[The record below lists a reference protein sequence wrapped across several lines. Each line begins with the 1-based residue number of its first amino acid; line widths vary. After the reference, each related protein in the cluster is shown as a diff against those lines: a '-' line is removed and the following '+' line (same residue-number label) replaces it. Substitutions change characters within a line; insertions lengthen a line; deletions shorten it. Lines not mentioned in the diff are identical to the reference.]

1 MSDVY
6 LKPSRG
12 KSIRNRHPWIYS
24 GAIQRIEGSPE
35 TGEMVSVRAADGE
48 MLAQGYLN
56 RRSQIAVRLLTW
68 GTQEPITP
76 DFWRQ
81 RLQASIARRQT
92 LAADPET
99 DAYRLV
105 FAESDGLPGLIVD
118 RYGDYLVL
126 QALTAGIDRRKGMLA
141 EQLANLLKPR
151 GILERSDVDVR
162 AQEGLEPVTGLLW
175 GEPPPKRVTIRE
187 NGHRFEVDLYRGHKT
202 GFYLDQR
209 NSRADLARH
218 CANRSLLNVFCYTG
232 GFSVYAA
239 AAGAGQIT
247 NLDASRPA
255 LELAE
260 SNMALNGLPEPESWQ
275 GDAFQV
281 LRDLVR
287 RDLQYDVV
295 VLDPPKFAH
304 SRGQLQRATRG
315 YKDINMLGMRLTRPS
330 GLLATFSCSGHMGG
344 DLFQKVLFGAAL
356 DVGRPAR
363 IVERYAQGS
372 DHPVLLSFP
381 EGYYLKGLLL
391 RID

>member
-24 GAIQRIEGSPE
+24 GAIQHIDDSPE
-35 TGEMVSVRAADGE
+35 TGDVVNVHAADGE
-48 MLAQGYLN
+48 LLAQGYLN
-56 RRSQIAVRLLTW
+56 RRSQIAVRLLSW
-68 GTQEPITP
+68 DAQPITP
-76 DFWRQ
+76 DFWRK
-81 RLQASIARRQT
+81 RLQAAISRRAT
-92 LAADPET
+92 LAKDPET
-99 DAYRLV
+99 DAYRLI

-118 RYGDYLVL
+118 RYGDWLVL
-126 QALTAGIDRRKGMLA
+126 QALTAGIDRRKTMLA
-141 EQLANLLKPR
+141 EKLAELLTPR

-162 AQEGLEPVTGLLW
+162 SHEGLEPVSGTLW
-175 GEPPPKRVTIRE
+175 GDPPPETVTIRE
-187 NGHRFEVDLYRGHKT
+187 NGHRFRVDLHRGHKT

-209 NSRADLARH
+209 DNRAALARY
-218 CANRSLLNVFCYTG
+218 CATRSLLNVFCYTG

-239 AAGAGQIT
+239 AAGASRIT

-260 SNMALNGLPEPESWQ
+260 ANMALNDLPEPESWQ

-287 RDLQYDVV
+287 RGMQYDVV
-295 VLDPPKFAH
+295 LLDPPKFAH

-315 YKDINMLGMRLTRPS
+315 YKDINMLGMRLTRPG
-330 GLLATFSCSGHMGG
+330 GLLATFSCSGHMGA

-363 IVERYAQGS
+363 IIERYSQGF

>member
-12 KSIRNRHPWIYS
+12 KSIRNRHPWIFS
-24 GAIQRIEGSPE
+24 GAIQRVEGSPE
-35 TGEMVSVRAADGE
+35 TGDVVNVRSVDGDL
-48 MLAQGYLN
+48 LAQGYLN

-68 GTQEPITP
+68 GAQAPITP

-81 RLQASIARRQT
+81 RLQAAIARRQT
-92 LAADPET
+92 LASDPDT
-99 DAYRLV
+99 DSYRLV

-118 RYGDYLVL
+118 RYGDWLVL

-141 EQLANLLKPR
+141 EQLADLLTPR

-162 AQEGLEPVTGLLW
+162 AQEGLEPVTGPLW
-175 GEPPPKRVTIRE
+175 GDAPPETVTIHE
-187 NGHRFEVDLYRGHKT
+187 HGHRFEVDLYRGHKT

-209 NSRADLARH
+209 NSRAALARH

-315 YKDINMLGMRLTRPS
+315 YKDINMLSMRLTRPG

-391 RID
+391 RVD

>member
-315 YKDINMLGMRLTRPS
+315 YKDINMLSMRLTRPG